1 MALPRPDPDRPTG
14 DLISERK
21 RVAQHACLA
30 RGLDAAAIAART
42 DDDPKGVAF
51 PAAWS
56 EQAEPRAEPLER
68 QTLRPLALAAELAQ
82 LAPHCRRLFVPGPA
96 PAIGIVAVRRRRNQG
111 QPLAVA
117 HFEFTPQIFPRFSHV
132 LVVSH
137 GLPRSFAG
145 SRGRFQACGH

>member
-82 LAPHCRRLFVPGPA
+82 LAPHCRRLFVPAPRPRSASSPSRRPGTQVNRPPA
-96 PAIGIVAVRRRRNQG
+96 P
-111 QPLAVA
+111 
-117 HFEFTPQIFPRFSHV
+117 HSK
-132 LVVSH
+132 
-137 GLPRSFAG
+137 
-145 SRGRFQACGH
+145 